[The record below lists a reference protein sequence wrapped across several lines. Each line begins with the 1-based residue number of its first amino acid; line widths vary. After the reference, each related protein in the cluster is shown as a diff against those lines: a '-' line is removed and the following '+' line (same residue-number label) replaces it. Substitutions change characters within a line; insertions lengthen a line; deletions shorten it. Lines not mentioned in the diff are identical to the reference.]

1 MRKIVLLTILLLL
14 TPALLFAE
22 TIRFGVPPWP
32 GVTVKTEIVSQIV
45 NAIGYETD
53 QEEVG
58 PPIIYKTMSKDQMEV
73 FLGAWTP
80 HQNAMLNPL
89 AKKGEVE
96 KLGVNIEDCKIGL
109 CVPSYVWDSG
119 VKNMGDLDN
128 HGAKFKNKI
137 YNIEP
142 GSGMHNEMSAIIKND
157 AAGLGDWEQIG
168 SATSAMLSQV
178 KSKMKDKEWV
188 AFGCWSPHWMTI
200 EMDMKFL
207 GAVPGT
213 EKFISSSKV
222 YTVVNKNFNSRY
234 PEIYKFMKQLK
245 VPTKTQSLW
254 IYEYGYK
261 EIEPEDVAEKW
272 ISENHEMVSLWLKDV
287 KAKNGKP
294 AIEVIKQKFPAQ
306 N

>member
-1 MRKIVLLTILLLL
+1 MRKFVLLAILFLL
-14 TPALLFAE
+14 TPALLSAE

-32 GVTVKTEIVSQIV
+32 GVTVKTEIVCQIV
-45 NAIGYETD
+45 NAIGYETA

-58 PPIIYKTMSKDQMEV
+58 PPIIYKTMSNDQMEV

-80 HQNAMLNPL
+80 HQNDMLNPL
-89 AKKGEVE
+89 AAKGEVE
-96 KLGVNIEDCKIGL
+96 KLGINIEDCKIGL
-109 CVPSYVWDSG
+109 CVPGYVWNSG
-119 VKNMGDLDN
+119 VKNMGDLDKY
-128 HGAKFKNKI
+128 GAKFKNKI

-222 YTVVNKNFNSRY
+222 YTVVNKNFSSRY
-234 PEIYKFMKQLK
+234 PELYKFMKQLK
-245 VPTKTQSLW
+245 VPTQIQSLW

-272 ISENHEMVSLWLKDV
+272 ISENHEMVTGWLKDV
-287 KAKNGKP
+287 KAKNGKL

>member
-1 MRKIVLLTILLLL
+1 MRKFVLLAILILL
-14 TPALLFAE
+14 TPALLSAD

-32 GVTVKTEIVSQIV
+32 GVTVKTEIVSQVV
-45 NAIGYETD
+45 NAMGYETD
-53 QEEVG
+53 QKEVG
-58 PPIIYKTMSKDQMEV
+58 PPIIYKTMTKDQMEV

-80 HQNAMLNPL
+80 HQNDMLNPL
-89 AKKGEVE
+89 SEKGEIE

-109 CVPSYVWDSG
+109 CVPEYVWDSG
-119 VKNMGDLDN
+119 VKDMGDLDKN
-128 HGAKFKNKI
+128 GAKFKNKI

-157 AAGLGDWEQIG
+157 AAGLGNWEQIG

-178 KSKMKDKEWV
+178 KSKMKNKEWV

-213 EKFISSSKV
+213 EKFISTSKV

-234 PEIYKFMKQLK
+234 PELYKFMKQLK
-245 VPTKTQSLW
+245 VPTQIQSLW

-261 EIEPEDVAEKW
+261 EIEPEEVAENW
-272 ISENHEMVSLWLKDV
+272 ISENHEMVSVWLKNV

-294 AIEVIKQKFPAQ
+294 AIEVIKKAFPEQ